1 MRLICSTL
9 CTVHMCSSL
18 ILIMPHAYDGDNL
31 LPKYKIIIVFT
42 IIIIFWMFNFPTNF
56 KHANFALQL
65 HFENWIFIL
74 QLLICTSLMTLGFF
88 GITNYVEWGSTLYSK
103 GWIGLEKEIIKKYRK
118 VNINHGDWLIGK
130 EWMARINLVLNVNVQ
145 CVLTHI
151 YFVMWSSALSLFK
164 TQRDTKKLVSEGMM
178 RMEIRKVQKKHQNF

>member
-1 MRLICSTL
+1 
-9 CTVHMCSSL
+9 
-18 ILIMPHAYDGDNL
+18 
-31 LPKYKIIIVFT
+31 
-42 IIIIFWMFNFPTNF
+42 
-56 KHANFALQL
+56 
-65 HFENWIFIL
+65 
-74 QLLICTSLMTLGFF
+74 MTLGFF

>member
-65 HFENWIFIL
+65 HFEN
-74 QLLICTSLMTLGFF
+74 
-88 GITNYVEWGSTLYSK
+88 
-103 GWIGLEKEIIKKYRK
+103 
-118 VNINHGDWLIGK
+118 
-130 EWMARINLVLNVNVQ
+130 
-145 CVLTHI
+145 
-151 YFVMWSSALSLFK
+151 
-164 TQRDTKKLVSEGMM
+164 
-178 RMEIRKVQKKHQNF
+178 